1 VTRLTHFGLD
11 TGRVDE
17 QLRVGLIGAGNW
29 AQRLHAPGLANHPG
43 VRLTSVWAR
52 RRDAAESLAHSYCA
66 EIADDPA
73 SLIAEVDAVAFAVPP
88 AVQAELA
95 LQAVKAGKHVIV
107 EKPLASTLDEAERLA
122 GAIADAGV
130 ASLVVLVRRFAQE
143 TVEWLT
149 DLRSLGGWVGG
160 NAQWMSG
167 ALLSDEYVNSMWR
180 HENGALLDIG
190 PHVIDLMDAALGKVT
205 DIVAAIKG
213 PLDLWHILLTHQGGA
228 TSTITISLKMPLRP
242 TVVDFSV
249 YGDHGYRTLPGRDS
263 PADQCYAALLDD
275 FVAMVH
281 SGTTTHPCDAQ
292 RGLHLQRI
300 ITAIGE
306 KITP

>member
-1 VTRLTHFGLD
+1 M
-11 TGRVDE
+11 DE

-29 AQRLHAPGLANHPG
+29 AQRIHAPGLSNHPG

-52 RRDAAESLAHSYCA
+52 RRDAAESLAHGYSA

-88 AVQAELA
+88 AIQAELA

-130 ASLVVLVRRFAQE
+130 VSLVALVRRFAQE
-143 TVEWLT
+143 TVEWLA
-149 DLRSLGGWVGG
+149 DLRSHGGWVGG
-160 NAQWMSG
+160 NAQWLSG
-167 ALLSDEYVNSMWR
+167 ALLSEDYVNSAWR

-190 PHVIDLMDAALGKVT
+190 PHVIDLMDAALGPVT
-205 DIVAAIKG
+205 DVVAATRG
-213 PLDLWHILLTHQGGA
+213 PLDLWHILLGHAEGA
-228 TSTITISLKMPLRP
+228 TSTVTISLKMPVEP

-249 YGDHGYRTLPGRDS
+249 YGEHGYRTLPGRGS
-263 PADQCYAALLDD
+263 TADQCYAALLDD
-275 FVAMVH
+275 FVAMID
-281 SGTTTHPCDAQ
+281 SGTTSHPCDAQ
-292 RGLHLQRI
+292 RGLHLQRVI
-300 ITAIGE
+300 DRITQMTNA
-306 KITP
+306 